1 MSPAAQDRPG
11 EDGFTLIELLVAL
24 TILGLVSAALVLS
37 MFSMLTFSKSSRDTA
52 RGSYDRDLSSAVFAN
67 DVFGSTSTSVTF
79 AVAATCV
86 SGSTAVVETRGTSFD
101 DSAADPSDITTV
113 ADYHLSGGALLRT
126 TCSFAG
132 TGAPSGTPVA
142 GTTTV
147 VARNVSAATAAWVAG
162 GGNRQVRLTLTS
174 SVDGSSWALL
184 GTRRTA

>member
-1 MSPAAQDRPG
+1 MRPAAQGRPDEG
-11 EDGFTLIELLVAL
+11 GFTLIELLVSL

-67 DVFGSTSTSVTF
+67 DVFGSTSTGATF

-86 SGSTAVVETRGTSFD
+86 SGATAVVETRGASFD
-101 DSAADPSDITTV
+101 GTAADPSDVVTV
-113 ADYHLSGGALLRT
+113 TDYHLSGGALLRT

-132 TGAPSGTPVA
+132 TTASGTPVA

-147 VARNVSAATAAWVAG
+147 VARNVSAATAAWVSG
-162 GGNRQVRLTLTS
+162 GSNRQVRLTLTS